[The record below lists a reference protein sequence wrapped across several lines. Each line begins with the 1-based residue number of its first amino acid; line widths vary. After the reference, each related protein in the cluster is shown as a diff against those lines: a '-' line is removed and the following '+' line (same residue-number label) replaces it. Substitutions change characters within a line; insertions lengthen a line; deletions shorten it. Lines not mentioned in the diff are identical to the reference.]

1 MIDRIGHTL
10 VEGDVVVM
18 PHKQGYVELQ
28 IGRVTGFTPK
38 NVRVEM
44 FDHPDKPANYWNK
57 GGPRMIQPQGLIAIT
72 GEDALAYVL
81 KHG

>member
-10 VEGDVVVM
+10 EEGDIVVM
-18 PHKQGYVELQ
+18 PHKNGYVELQ

-38 NVRVEM
+38 NVRVDVFKNE
-44 FDHPDKPANYWNK
+44 DGITDWYNPSGA
-57 GGPRMIQPQGLIAIT
+57 RMIQPQGLVAIT

-81 KHG
+81 KNG